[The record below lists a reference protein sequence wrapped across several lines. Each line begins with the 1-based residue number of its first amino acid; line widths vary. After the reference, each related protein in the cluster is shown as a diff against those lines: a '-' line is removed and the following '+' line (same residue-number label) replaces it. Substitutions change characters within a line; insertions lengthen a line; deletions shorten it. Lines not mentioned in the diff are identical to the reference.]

1 VAPLALAGT
10 GEIAPA
16 RAALTTPARGAPGN
30 VVPGPAQQD
39 ISFAALGLDN
49 INVTGIDSTV
59 DVFLP
64 RPQGPLQPTGGFLR
78 LLISHSSLLAGD
90 LSTLSAVVNGTN
102 VGSIFLTRQNSAQ
115 TVVRFAVPTALL
127 LPDQVNHVQLRVH
140 MELAQRICLA
150 PDNPALNAHV
160 DRASLMH
167 YALSAISR
175 QPEARL
181 EQYPA
186 PFVEAGQ
193 THGPPLALA
202 LPQRPADDTLTAAL
216 RLTASLAQQA
226 SGSHLVPILRRAGH
240 GNGPENEIVLGTPW
254 SHPRSARR
262 CAPTGLP

>member
-1 VAPLALAGT
+1 MAPLALAGT

-140 MELAQRICLA
+140 MEL
-150 PDNPALNAHV
+150 
-160 DRASLMH
+160 
-167 YALSAISR
+167 
-175 QPEARL
+175 